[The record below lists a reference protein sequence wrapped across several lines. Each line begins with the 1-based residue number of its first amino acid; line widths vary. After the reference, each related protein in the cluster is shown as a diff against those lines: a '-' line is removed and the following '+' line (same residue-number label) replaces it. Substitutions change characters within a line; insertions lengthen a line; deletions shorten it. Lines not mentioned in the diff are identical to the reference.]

1 MDVFFSGIF
10 AGVPDYLAQ
19 GGAVLVPLIA
29 VSVWMWY
36 LIVSKLREISWW
48 KRGENAAGIRDL
60 RRIFEQE
67 RAFDTD
73 ADRKLLTVLVRRQ
86 QDAVDRHIQTI
97 FVLAA
102 VAPLLGLLGTVA
114 GMITT
119 FEAISRFGTANARAL
134 ASGIS
139 EALITT
145 QAGLVV
151 AVPGLFMG
159 HMLQRQAEAV
169 KNRMSRFLLSAG
181 RELESL
187 CSEEPEKEECR

>member
-1 MDVFFSGIF
+1 MSISSLF

-19 GGAVLVPLIA
+19 GGAVLVPLIS

-36 LIVSKLREISWW
+36 LIVCKLREISWW
-48 KRGENAAGIRDL
+48 KRSKNAAGIRDL
-60 RRIFEQE
+60 RRTFKRE
-67 RAFDTD
+67 RSLDPD
-73 ADRKLLTVLVRRQ
+73 ADRNLLAVLVRRQ
-86 QDAVDRHIQTI
+86 QDEVERHIGTI

-187 CSEEPEKEECR
+187 CSEEPEKEERR